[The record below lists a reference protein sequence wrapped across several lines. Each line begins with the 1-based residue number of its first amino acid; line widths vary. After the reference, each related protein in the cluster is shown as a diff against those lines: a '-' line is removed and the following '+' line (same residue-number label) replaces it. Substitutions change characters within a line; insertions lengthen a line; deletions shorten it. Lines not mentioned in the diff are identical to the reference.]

1 MKKSEIRLII
11 VGIASLVISIIL
23 GIITVFVFI
32 ANYTASGE
40 FDKVTEG
47 FDSIC
52 NSVTEVATDIRNDVE
67 GVEIDKLKYLILI
80 YYGVIFSIIYHIVI
94 IFIKFIFSFFPCIFI
109 TYQNSYN

>member
-11 VGIASLVISIIL
+11 VGIASLFISIIL
-23 GIITVFVFI
+23 LIITVFVFI

-67 GVEIDKLKYLILI
+67 GVEIDPSQIAENIETLNR
-80 YYGVIFSIIYHIVI
+80 
-94 IFIKFIFSFFPCIFI
+94 I
-109 TYQNSYN
+109 TGS